1 MLRHNSVT
9 VTVMLPR
16 DTCLVTV
23 TEVQMICRCT
33 VSEAVYVYLLLSVRG
48 HFSVVAGA
56 GKS

>member
-1 MLRHNSVT
+1 MLRHTSVT
-9 VTVMLPR
+9 VTVILSR

-23 TEVQMICRCT
+23 TEVQIDMQMH